1 MYLTEI
7 LWVLRERQRGH
18 RPVSVQF
25 LFLAAEIL
33 QNIQRYKLDLL
44 LLLVVLVVV
53 VVVVVVAAAAAAIIT
68 VEGRFQSAI
77 SCLIQFPNHHSNFI
91 YSHE

>member
-7 LWVLRERQRGH
+7 LWVLRERQREH

-33 QNIQRYKLDLL
+33 QNMQRYKLDLL

-53 VVVVVVAAAAAAIIT
+53 VVAAAAAIIT

>member
-53 VVVVVVAAAAAAIIT
+53 VVVVVAAAAAAIIT